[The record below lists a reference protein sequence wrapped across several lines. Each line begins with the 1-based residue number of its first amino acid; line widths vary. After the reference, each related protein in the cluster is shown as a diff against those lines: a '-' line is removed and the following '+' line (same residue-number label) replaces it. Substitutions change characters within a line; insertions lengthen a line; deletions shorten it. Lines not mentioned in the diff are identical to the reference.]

1 MMGYICYQEQQQ
13 DNNAK
18 TTNKIKAENMESG
31 K

>member
-1 MMGYICYQEQQQ
+1 MLSNYKEQQQ